1 MKASDLLVKC
11 LETEGV
17 EYIFG
22 IPGEENADLMM
33 SISESKIK
41 FILTRH
47 EQAAAFM
54 ADVYGRLTGKVGV
67 CLATLGPGATNL
79 TTGVANANMDRSRLL
94 AITGQTNSHLLHK
107 ESHQNLNVVKMF
119 EPITKWSWSIR
130 NAKNIPEIVRRCFKI
145 SLTEKPGATHIEL
158 PQDIA
163 KRKSDIPPISP
174 QELYRPKPN
183 ESQVK
188 EAASLILSAKRP
200 ILIIGNGCVRENA
213 SEDIRNFVDK
223 TRICSLNTFMGKG
236 VISDDCE
243 THLSTIGIKDADH
256 ALQAILEA
264 DVVISVGYDLV
275 EYSPRMW
282 NPKLDKKIIHIDFTP
297 SEVYTYYRP
306 IVEIDSDIQFAIE
319 EILQEI
325 ERQQAKNPDV
335 ESYPRKD
342 IPDVFKKIRS
352 EVIQRIDTF
361 KDDNSFPIK
370 PEKLIL
376 DVRKALAEDD
386 ILLSD
391 VGTHKLWIAKIYKT
405 FQPNTCIIPNGF
417 ASMGFALPGAIAAKL
432 VNPEKNIVAMCGD
445 GGFLMN
451 VQEIETAVR
460 LKLPII
466 VIVWVDD
473 DLNLI
478 SLKETQE
485 FGKSVYTKFGNPN
498 FAELAKS
505 FGALGHNVKSVEE
518 FSQVLDNAKSVT
530 DKPIIIAVD
539 IDYSRN
545 AVLLDD
551 NFPSY
556 VDSLK
561 NISN

>member
-1 MKASDLLVKC
+1 
-11 LETEGV
+11 
-17 EYIFG
+17 
-22 IPGEENADLMM
+22 
-33 SISESKIK
+33 
-41 FILTRH
+41 
-47 EQAAAFM
+47 
-54 ADVYGRLTGKVGV
+54 
-67 CLATLGPGATNL
+67 
-79 TTGVANANMDRSRLL
+79 
-94 AITGQTNSHLLHK
+94 
-107 ESHQNLNVVKMF
+107 
-119 EPITKWSWSIR
+119 
-130 NAKNIPEIVRRCFKI
+130 
-145 SLTEKPGATHIEL
+145 
-158 PQDIA
+158 
-163 KRKSDIPPISP
+163 
-174 QELYRPKPN
+174 
-183 ESQVK
+183 
-188 EAASLILSAKRP
+188 
-200 ILIIGNGCVRENA
+200 
-213 SEDIRNFVDK
+213 
-223 TRICSLNTFMGKG
+223 
-236 VISDDCE
+236 
-243 THLSTIGIKDADH
+243 
-256 ALQAILEA
+256 
-264 DVVISVGYDLV
+264 
-275 EYSPRMW
+275 MW

-306 IVEIDSDIQFAIE
+306 AVEIDSDIQFAVD

-342 IPDVFKKIRS
+342 IPDVFKKIRT
-352 EVIQRIDTF
+352 EVLQRIDTF

-391 VGTHKLWIAKIYKT
+391 VGTHKLWIAKIFKT

-432 VNPEKNIVAMCGD
+432 VYPKKNIVAMTGD

-466 VIVWVDD
+466 VIIWVDD

-498 FAELAKS
+498 FVELAKS
-505 FGALGHNVKSVEE
+505 FGALGYNVKSVEE
-518 FSQVLDNAKSVT
+518 FSQVLNDAKSVT
-530 DKPIIIAVD
+530 DKPIVIAVD
-539 IDYSRN
+539 VDYSRN

-561 NISN
+561 NT